1 VANQQK
7 NIAAQIVAVKEF
19 LLQELVLLGGERP
32 REPLRGPRN
41 ILAANQ
47 VSECSRLF
55 RPSQFVEQR
64 ASGSRLPINA

>member
-7 NIAAQIVAVKEF
+7 DIAAEIVAAKEL
-19 LLQELVLLGGERP
+19 LLQELVLRGGERP

-47 VSECSRLF
+47 VSEGSTLV
-55 RPSQFVEQR
+55 RPSQSLNSERR
-64 ASGSRLPINA
+64 AMSWLM